1 MSAEEKAA
9 IEAAK
14 AQARNEQVTTGYEPS
29 MTMRFADEP
38 ARYDYLFK
46 ALYEKGAELVPEDKA
61 FMAAFEQSEV
71 YQRNWKDMYELK
83 LEYLRGQIGR
93 AHV

>member
-1 MSAEEKAA
+1 
-9 IEAAK
+9 
-14 AQARNEQVTTGYEPS
+14 
-29 MTMRFADEP
+29 MRFADEP

-83 LEYLRGQIGR
+83 LEYLRGQYFER
-93 AHV
+93 SA